1 LPNRIFIKTHQN
13 RLSQT
18 LTINPQQFFGE
29 EGVKKIWS
37 HFYNQTSYLLDRK
50 TKQDD
55 NNINI
60 NPFESDAKN
69 QLGLQLIFRNMLFFN
84 RGKQRYTTSYT
95 YLSNKSRNLLSI
107 GLIENNLKSHLLIF
121 NHKFAASWLLNL
133 QTSFEINE
141 SISENFVSK
150 NFNIDEVRF
159 NPKLSYLLND
169 NTRFDVF
176 YQYTNKDNTIADFES
191 LQQQK
196 YGVSFTFANNQKAAI
211 SGEFNFFSNTFKGNP
226 NTPVGYQMMEGL
238 QPGKNFTWSLLAQ
251 KKLTKFLDLNFTYFG
266 RKTETS
272 KTIHTG
278 TVQLKAYF

>member
-1 LPNRIFIKTHQN
+1 LPNRVFVKTHQN

-29 EGVKKIWS
+29 DGVKKFWS

-50 TKQDD
+50 IKRDG
-55 NNINI
+55 NNFNI
-60 NPFESDAKN
+60 NPFESDTKN
-69 QLGLQLIFRNMLFFN
+69 QLGLQLNFRNVLFFN
-84 RGKQRYTTSYT
+84 RGKQHYTTSYT
-95 YLSNKSRNLLSI
+95 FLSNKSRNLLSI
-107 GLIENNLKSHLLIF
+107 GFIENNLKSHQLNF
-121 NHKFAASWLLNL
+121 NHKFATSWLITL
-133 QTSFEINE
+133 QSNFDVNE
-141 SISENFVSK
+141 SVSENFASK

-176 YQYTNKDNTIADFES
+176 YQYTTKDNTIGSFES

-196 YGVSFTFANNQKAAI
+196 YGVSFTFANTQKAAI
-211 SGEFNFFSNTFKGNP
+211 SGEFNVFSNTFEGNA
-226 NTPVGYQMMEGL
+226 NTPVGYQMLEGL

-251 KKLTKFLDLNFTYFG
+251 KKLTKFLDLNLTYFG